1 MNRPGFTRHFRAAS
15 DKSLINVHTPKSQS
29 KSMKNYYEILG
40 VSRNAPKE
48 VVIGAYQALAL
59 KLDPLKGDVNNAPD
73 SPSFS
78 DVVEAVSVLSS
89 PDKRLRYD
97 FALDSKIAG
106 EADESKS
113 DMAIKK
119 RLQNLKTAWEIAIQF
134 DRSETLSR
142 DYQRLSSLD
151 SKLGED
157 FQRFIL
163 EKKLLESPADHVEAL
178 IQRYYTQEFGPVSI
192 WMRLFIDG
200 IYSSDKKGAAVE
212 LKTTIRVMGTAVDE
226 FEIME
231 IVAAKHQL
239 GPLFADIASKRAEY
253 DEEEQRKEEQLQ
265 KKLESERLSSH
276 ARQASLYQAAIEKS
290 KREQTENLKSLK
302 AQIFRRRMLMI
313 AIGAAI
319 VALFFIKAGIKK
331 NQSETHSAQI
341 QVPSQSECDIRY
353 KYEPDLMLCS
363 VYWKNSDT
371 SCSAEIRRQVLE
383 RGLDIGSAAC
393 RDAVACSGTDCTP
406 VKSTEIQVST
416 KDGHGL
422 AVSQSNV
429 RTEPELPSVS
439 RLSPIVFQL
448 QGSLP
453 LKCETSSN
461 TDDLPSEFAP
471 KRRFEFIS
479 TSKSMYVDLYSSE
492 FLKVQYTSDD
502 SAGAAN
508 FSLQNGTV
516 LRIKP
521 EGDFYLLEIDRY
533 DKSGKHV
540 AKAFCG

>member
-1 MNRPGFTRHFRAAS
+1 
-15 DKSLINVHTPKSQS
+15 
-29 KSMKNYYEILG
+29 MKNYYEILG
-40 VSRNAPKE
+40 ISRNAPQE

-78 DVVEAVSVLSS
+78 DVVEAFSVLSS
-89 PDKRLRYD
+89 PDKRRHYD

-113 DMAIKK
+113 DMAIKEQ
-119 RLQNLKTAWEIAIQF
+119 LQNLKTAWEIAIQF

-157 FQRFIL
+157 FQRLIL

-200 IYSSDKKGAAVE
+200 IYSSNKKGAAVE

-253 DEEEQRKEEQLQ
+253 DEEEQRKEKHRREEQLREEQLREEQRQEEQLKEEQLQ

-276 ARQASLYQAAIEKS
+276 ARQASLYQAALEKS

-319 VALFFIKAGIKK
+319 VALFFMKAGIKK

-371 SCSAEIRRQVLE
+371 SCSAEIRRQILE

-393 RDAVACSGTDCTP
+393 RDAVACSGADCTP

-416 KDGHGL
+416 KGGNGL

-479 TSKSMYVDLYSSE
+479 TAKSMYVDLYSSE

>member
-1 MNRPGFTRHFRAAS
+1 
-15 DKSLINVHTPKSQS
+15 
-29 KSMKNYYEILG
+29 MKNYYEILG
-40 VSRNAPKE
+40 ISRNAPQE

-78 DVVEAVSVLSS
+78 DVVEAFSVLSS
-89 PDKRLRYD
+89 PDKRRHYD

-106 EADESKS
+106 EANESKS
-113 DMAIKK
+113 DMAIKE

-200 IYSSDKKGAAVE
+200 IYSSNKKAAAVE
-212 LKTTIRVMGTAVDE
+212 LKTTIRVMGSTVDE

-253 DEEEQRKEEQLQ
+253 DEEEQRREDQLKEKQRREEQLKEKQFKEEQ
-265 KKLESERLSSH
+265 
-276 ARQASLYQAAIEKS
+276 RQASLSQAAIEKS
-290 KREQTENLKSLK
+290 KREQAENLQSLK

-313 AIGAAI
+313 AIGTAI
-319 VALFFIKAGIKK
+319 VALFFMKAGIKK

-341 QVPSQSECDIRY
+341 QVPSHSECDIRY
-353 KYEPDLMLCS
+353 NYKPYLMLCS
-363 VYWKNSDT
+363 QK
-371 SCSAEIRRQVLE
+371 
-383 RGLDIGSAAC
+383 
-393 RDAVACSGTDCTP
+393 
-406 VKSTEIQVST
+406 
-416 KDGHGL
+416 
-422 AVSQSNV
+422 
-429 RTEPELPSVS
+429 LPT
-439 RLSPIVFQL
+439 IVIIYILL
-448 QGSLP
+448 Q
-453 LKCETSSN
+453 
-461 TDDLPSEFAP
+461 F
-471 KRRFEFIS
+471 
-479 TSKSMYVDLYSSE
+479 
-492 FLKVQYTSDD
+492 
-502 SAGAAN
+502 
-508 FSLQNGTV
+508 
-516 LRIKP
+516 
-521 EGDFYLLEIDRY
+521 
-533 DKSGKHV
+533 H
-540 AKAFCG
+540 

>member
-1 MNRPGFTRHFRAAS
+1 
-15 DKSLINVHTPKSQS
+15 
-29 KSMKNYYEILG
+29 MKNYYEILG
-40 VSRNAPKE
+40 ISRNAPQE

-78 DVVEAVSVLSS
+78 DVVEAFSVLSS
-89 PDKRLRYD
+89 PDKRRHYD

-106 EADESKS
+106 EANESKS
-113 DMAIKK
+113 DMAIKE

-151 SKLGED
+151 PKLGED

-200 IYSSDKKGAAVE
+200 IYSSNKKGAAVE
-212 LKTTIRVMGTAVDE
+212 LKTTIRVMGAAVDE

-239 GPLFADIASKRAEY
+239 GPLFANIASKRAEY
-253 DEEEQRKEEQLQ
+253 DEEEQRKEKHRREEQLREEQRQEERLKEEQLQ

-302 AQIFRRRMLMI
+302 AQIFRRRMLMV

-319 VALFFIKAGIKK
+319 VALFSMKAGIKK

-371 SCSAEIRRQVLE
+371 SCSAEIRRQILE

-393 RDAVACSGTDCTP
+393 RDAVACSGADCTP

-416 KDGHGL
+416 KGGNGL

-461 TDDLPSEFAP
+461 TDDLPSEFSP
-471 KRRFEFIS
+471 KRRIEFN
-479 TSKSMYVDLYSSE
+479 TTEKYMNVDINSNDYIIV
-492 FLKVQYTSDD
+492 K
-502 SAGAAN
+502 
-508 FSLQNGTV
+508 
-516 LRIKP
+516 
-521 EGDFYLLEIDRY
+521 
-533 DKSGKHV
+533 
-540 AKAFCG
+540 